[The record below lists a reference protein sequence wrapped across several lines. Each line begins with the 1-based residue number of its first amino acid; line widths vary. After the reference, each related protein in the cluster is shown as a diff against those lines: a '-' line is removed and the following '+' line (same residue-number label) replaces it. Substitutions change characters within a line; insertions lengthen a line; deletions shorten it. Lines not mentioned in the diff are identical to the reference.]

1 MRDKRVWFLGV
12 CVCLILAS
20 VVLFAVACG
29 GSTTTTSAGATTT
42 IDDKTTTTKAPTT
55 TIDDKTTTTKAGTAV
70 DAAALYA
77 QSCKGCHAAGVSGSA
92 ASIETII
99 KNGTG
104 SMPASAGSM
113 SAAEIT
119 ALAAYAAGGGK

>member
-1 MRDKRVWFLGV
+1 MRDKRVWLLGV

-20 VVLFAVACG
+20 VVLFAAACG
-29 GSTTTTSAGATTT
+29 GSTTTTSAGAATT

-55 TIDDKTTTTKAGTAV
+55 TIDDKTTTTAAGAAV

-77 QSCKGCHAAGVSGSA
+77 KDCKGCHAGGVSGSA
-92 ASIETII
+92 SSIEAII
-99 KNGTG
+99 KSGTG
-104 SMPASAGSM
+104 SMPGFTSSM

>member
-29 GSTTTTSAGATTT
+29 GSTTTTSAGAATT
-42 IDDKTTTTKAPTT
+42 IDDKTTTTNAPTT
-55 TIDDKTTTTKAGTAV
+55 TVAAPTTTAGAAV

-77 QSCKGCHAAGVSGSA
+77 KDCKGCHAAGVGGSA
-92 ASIETII
+92 SSIEAII
-99 KNGTG
+99 KSGTG
-104 SMPASAGSM
+104 SMPGFTSSM

>member
-1 MRDKRVWFLGV
+1 MRDKRVWLLGV

-20 VVLFAVACG
+20 VVLFAAACG
-29 GSTTTTSAGATTT
+29 GSTTTTSAGAATT
-42 IDDKTTTTKAPTT
+42 IDDKTTTTNAPTT
-55 TIDDKTTTTKAGTAV
+55 TAAAPTTTAAGAAV

-77 QSCKGCHAAGVSGSA
+77 KDCKSCHAAGVSGSA